1 MRWIKIADQK
11 IGTVTHYYDKIGV
24 AVVKL
29 AKGDLKVGDQI
40 KLIAKDGTEFTQE
53 ISSMQIEHANIDIAK
68 SGDEFGLK
76 TDKEPKSDSAVLKA

>member
-1 MRWIKIADQK
+1 MADK
-11 IGTVTHYYDKIGV
+11 KVGTVTHYYDKIGV

-29 AKGDLKVGDQI
+29 EKGDLKVGDKI
-40 KLIAKDGTEFTQE
+40 KLVAKDGSEVTQE

-76 TDKEPKSDSAVLKA
+76 TAKVVKTNSPVTKV